1 VVTGA
6 GVPQITAIAECVR
19 GAAGSGVPVI
29 ADGGIKY
36 SGDITKAVAAGAD
49 AVMIGSLLAGVD
61 ESPGEIIL
69 YQGRNF
75 KSYRGMGS
83 LAAMKQGS
91 KDRYAQEGED
101 AESKLVP
108 EGIEGR
114 VTYKGSLAALVAQ
127 LVGGLRAGMGYTG
140 CRTIGELQ
148 RNARFMK
155 ITAASLKES
164 HVHDVIITKEAP
176 NYRVE

>member
-1 VVTGA
+1 
-6 GVPQITAIAECVR
+6 
-19 GAAGSGVPVI
+19 
-29 ADGGIKY
+29 
-36 SGDITKAVAAGAD
+36 
-49 AVMIGSLLAGVD
+49 
-61 ESPGEIIL
+61 

-91 KDRYAQEGED
+91 KDRYGQEAED
-101 AESKLVP
+101 TENKLVP
-108 EGIEGR
+108 EGNEGR
-114 VTYKGSLAALVAQ
+114 VTYKGSLAGLIGQ

-148 RNARFMK
+148 QNARFMK
-155 ITAASLKES
+155 ITTASLKES
-164 HVHDVIITKEAP
+164 HVHDVLITKEAP

>member
-1 VVTGA
+1 
-6 GVPQITAIAECVR
+6 
-19 GAAGSGVPVI
+19 
-29 ADGGIKY
+29 
-36 SGDITKAVAAGAD
+36 
-49 AVMIGSLLAGVD
+49 
-61 ESPGEIIL
+61 
-69 YQGRNF
+69 
-75 KSYRGMGS
+75 
-83 LAAMKQGS
+83 
-91 KDRYAQEGED
+91 
-101 AESKLVP
+101 VP

-127 LVGGLRAGMGYTG
+127 LVGGLRSGMGYTG